1 MIILLGMRYA
11 TGHKNKSRTQIVRS
25 AAAQLRAKGVEAVR
39 LADMMQA
46 AGMTN
51 GGFYKHFKN
60 KDEIVVE
67 AVCRALNDLAEQLT
81 DKVQGMPRSEA
92 LQSIIEFYLSEE
104 HLRHPEHGCAIAALG
119 SELAR
124 MPLRMKRRV
133 NEALDAY
140 AERLSPLM
148 PGVSEELRHTAF
160 RVLFS
165 SMAGCLTAARAEAD
179 EGKRSVLLRAGRSF
193 FVRAFCGA
201 DGQSNREMRQ

>member
-1 MIILLGMRYA
+1 MRYEA
-11 TGHKNKSRTQIVRS
+11 GHKDKSRTHIVRS
-25 AAAQLRAKGVEAVR
+25 AAAQLRARGVEGVR

-51 GGFYKHFKN
+51 GGFYKHFKK

-67 AVCRALNDLAEQLT
+67 SVCSALNDLAEQLT
-81 DKVQGMPRSEA
+81 GKVQGMPRSEA
-92 LQSIIEFYLSEE
+92 LQSIIKFYLSEE

-124 MPLRMKRRV
+124 MPLPMKRRV
-133 NEALDAY
+133 NDALDAY

-148 PGVSEELRHTAF
+148 PGVSDEQRHTAF

-179 EGKRSVLLRAGRSF
+179 EEKRRTLLRAGRSF
-193 FVRAFCGA
+193 FVQAFCGV
-201 DGQSNREMRQ
+201 GSKSNQEMWQ